1 MRKNEFPRCGCK
13 SCKRG
18 AASGY
23 GKFVH
28 RAINRKIRHAT
39 KVLLRTKGDDFEVVI
54 ISTPFTD

>member
-1 MRKNEFPRCGCK
+1 MRKNEHPRC
-13 SCKRG
+13 G